1 VRPNGFTDFGLRHI
15 YNIMMPHIRGRNRRL
30 YFNGWS
36 AGYVLGAALV
46 GGMIGQGIAGPIGA
60 IVGFLMGAECMRQVV
75 VEHRF
80 YRP

>member
-1 VRPNGFTDFGLRHI
+1 
-15 YNIMMPHIRGRNRRL
+15 M
-30 YFNGWS
+30 YFNSWS

-46 GGMIGQGIAGPIGA
+46 GGIIGQGIAGPIGA
-60 IVGFLMGAECMRQVV
+60 IIGFLIAGECMGQVV